1 MRPGSLPAS
10 SPSRPETLAAMTP
23 SPEAARSESLLRIE
37 RELGSLIHR
46 VRRRTVRNAAAVH
59 PDLLPAA
66 FPVLMFVV
74 DHDGVRAADVV
85 DHFGVDKGSVSR
97 HVVHLQELGLVSRAC
112 DPEDRRAQTIVATGE
127 GRARV
132 AAARAARREEI
143 AGQLSDWTAADLGAL
158 ADALARY
165 NAALTTNEPS
175 QP

>member
-1 MRPGSLPAS
+1 
-10 SPSRPETLAAMTP
+10 MTP

-165 NAALTTNEPS
+165 NAALTANEPS